1 MRVTFFSLFLGWAIA
16 LTILAGCFGYRV
28 PVQVVQV
35 PSDPPV
41 VVAPVGTVEMVPAT
55 ATQPAIAIMN
65 PRVMD
70 PAKVGPLPEPQP
82 TPEGGGWWQT
92 ILIGLVAV
100 ICPALVP
107 LVQGFLK
114 YRSAFANV
122 IGSVQAVKDALPAQ
136 YRDRVNATLASS
148 QTKSTSDLVN
158 KVKAKAKKPTGVKP

>member
-1 MRVTFFSLFLGWAIA
+1 MRATFFSLFLGWALA
-16 LTILAGCFGYRV
+16 LMILAGCFGYRV

-70 PAKVGPLPEPQP
+70 PAKVGPLPEPPP

-92 ILIGLVAV
+92 ILIGIVAV
-100 ICPALVP
+100 LFPAAVP
-107 LVQGFLK
+107 IVRGFLN
-114 YRSAFANV
+114 YRAAFADIV
-122 IGSVQAVKDALPAQ
+122 QSVQAAKDTLPAQ
-136 YRDRVNATLASS
+136 YRDKVNAALGSA
-148 QTKSTSDLVN
+148 QAKSTSDLV
-158 KVKAKAKKPTGVKP
+158 VKLKSKSVCKKAPKK